1 MLFKSSF
8 LKVEKF
14 TSTEYPTDIFKR
26 ELGSDALKLFNR
38 DTLYELGDLAKQS
51 RVKDSVWYDNKEL
64 FKEWSSKPRDAYQD
78 AFFTNLT
85 RKILF
90 SVDIPRLVFATSD
103 TTLSPE
109 DKVIMDSLTADMKRR
124 YLVEDGTVPVE
135 FCASRT
141 LDDDNNTVFPVP
153 VLQGIR
159 RPSATT
165 PDITHGTC
173 IRASLFCKVIDAVEE
188 NARSVLFRFFN
199 DFPYPNMGDN
209 NQLSR
214 MVRETS
220 RSLLFFNMGYGVSPI
235 QIDPKL
241 TIVGTPEELESV
253 TNLLKDL
260 RLAGMKSTEFKERRI
275 KSKDFEEKVASE
287 NLMNLFTGNT
297 DESTFNKG
305 RYYGVSMYFAWM
317 AALGV
322 KLNEGIMNI
331 KIMQHWEAVSKL
343 AGDAGDAINL
353 KLLKSKFKCFGV
365 AESQAGLVAITSAGF
380 FTLDDVD
387 NPTMAKFLTLDEL
400 AGMLNVDTY
409 DIYNTKVGGR
419 PSAYANYMSYPYEKV
434 RYLKAIPSICRID
447 YIANHLPR
455 DWEKTFGKKT
465 AAIVKTTGDFMSKLW
480 LTEGRYDD
488 RARNN
493 PEFYA
498 NITNKIYAGTPYFIK
513 DSYAQDFY
521 CDNKGYSIENPVVLH
536 QVSYLQYLMITLFD
550 YKCHLYKDLSFGK
563 DEFNGTL
570 NDYLQDGVE
579 KKNFFGAFCIK
590 EQKKDALKSLLACRE
605 YPASLDNIR
614 DDDDVHIPLPIG
626 FGEYYD
632 SCAYTKIPVENRAMP
647 S

>member
-8 LKVEKF
+8 LKVEKS
-14 TSTEYPTDIFKR
+14 TSTEYPTDILKK
-26 ELGSDALKLFNR
+26 ELGSDELKLFNH
-38 DTLYELGDLAKQS
+38 DALYELGDLAKQG

-78 AFFTNLT
+78 VFFTNIT

-90 SVDIPRLVFATSD
+90 SVDLPKLVFATSD
-103 TTLSPE
+103 TALSSE
-109 DKVIMDSLTADMKRR
+109 DKVIMDSLTADMKRK
-124 YLVEDGTVPVE
+124 YLVEDSTVPVE
-135 FCASRT
+135 FYASHI
-141 LDDDNNTVFPVP
+141 LDDDDATVFPMP

-173 IRASLFCKVIDAVEE
+173 IRATLFCKILNAVEE
-188 NARSVLFRFFN
+188 NARSVLLRFFN
-199 DFPYPNMGDN
+199 EFPYPNMGDN

-214 MVRETS
+214 MVRNTS
-220 RSLLFFNMGYGVSPI
+220 TRLLFFNMGYGMSPI

-241 TIVGTPEELESV
+241 TIVGTPEELDSV

-260 RLAGMKSTEFKERRI
+260 RSAGMKNTEFKERRI

-287 NLMNLFTGNT
+287 NLMNLFTGTT

-322 KLNEGIMNI
+322 KLNEGIMSI
-331 KIMQHWEAVSKL
+331 KILQHWEAISKL

-365 AESQAGLVAITSAGF
+365 AESPAGLVAITSAGF

-400 AGMLNVDTY
+400 AGLLSVDTY
-409 DIYNTKVGGR
+409 DLYVTKVGGR
-419 PSAYANYMSYPYEKV
+419 LSAYAAYLSYPNLKV

-480 LTEGRYDD
+480 LTDNWHDD
-488 RARNN
+488 RAKRY
-493 PEFYA
+493 PEFYT
-498 NITNKIYAGTPYFIK
+498 NITNKVFAGTPYFIK
-513 DSYAQDFY
+513 ASYVQDFY
-521 CDNKGYSIENPVVLH
+521 FDNEGYSIKNPVVLP
-536 QVSYLQYLMITLFD
+536 QVSYLQYLMITLFG
-550 YKCHLYKDLSFGK
+550 YKCHLYTDLSFDK
-563 DEFNGTL
+563 DAFNGTL
-570 NDYLQDGVE
+570 NEYLQDGVE
-579 KKNFFGAFCIK
+579 KRDFSELFVLKNRKRTLSNHC
-590 EQKKDALKSLLACRE
+590 SLVVSILR
-605 YPASLDNIR
+605 LLI
-614 DDDDVHIPLPIG
+614 
-626 FGEYYD
+626 
-632 SCAYTKIPVENRAMP
+632 T
-647 S
+647 

>member
-8 LKVEKF
+8 LKVEKS
-14 TSTEYPTDIFKR
+14 TSTEYPTDILRK
-26 ELGSDALKLFNR
+26 ELAHDELRLFNR
-38 DTLYELGDLAKQS
+38 DTLYELGDLAKQG
-51 RVKDSVWYDNKEL
+51 RVEDSVWYDNKEL

-78 AFFTNLT
+78 DFFNNLT

-90 SVDIPRLVFATSD
+90 SVDLPRLVFATSD
-103 TTLSPE
+103 TTLSSE

-135 FCASRT
+135 FYASRT
-141 LDDDNNTVFPVP
+141 LDDDDKTVFPMP

-159 RPSATT
+159 RLPATI

-173 IRASLFCKVIDAVEE
+173 IRASLFCKVINAVEE
-188 NARSVLFRFFN
+188 NARSVLLRFFN
-199 DFPYPNMGDN
+199 EFPYPNMGDG

-214 MVRETS
+214 MVRETNK
-220 RSLLFFNMGYGVSPI
+220 RLLFFNMGYGMSPI
-235 QIDPKL
+235 QVDPKL

-260 RLAGMKSTEFKERRI
+260 RLAGMKSTEFKERKI
-275 KSKDFEEKVASE
+275 KSKDFEEKVANE
-287 NLMNLFTGNT
+287 NLMNLFTGTT

-322 KLNEGIMNI
+322 KLNEDIMNI

-365 AESQAGLVAITSAGF
+365 AESPAGLVAITSAGF
-380 FTLDDVD
+380 FTLDDLD
-387 NPTMAKFLTLDEL
+387 KPTMAKFLTLDEL
-400 AGMLNVDTY
+400 AGMLSLDTY
-409 DIYNTKVGGR
+409 DLYATKVGGQL
-419 PSAYANYMSYPYEKV
+419 SAYANYLSYPILKV
-434 RYLKAIPSICRID
+434 KYLKAIPSICRID

-465 AAIVKTTGDFMSKLW
+465 AAVVKTTGGFMSKLW
-480 LTEGRYDD
+480 LADGWYDN
-488 RARNN
+488 RAEKN
-493 PEFYA
+493 PEFYT
-498 NITNKIYAGTPYFIK
+498 NITNKVFAGTPYFIK
-513 DSYAQDFY
+513 DSYVQDFY
-521 CDNKGYSIENPVVLH
+521 CDNTGYSIDNPVVLP
-536 QVSYLQYLMITLFD
+536 QVSYLQYLMIALFD
-550 YKCHLYKDLSFGK
+550 YKCHLYKELSFGK

-579 KKNFFGAFCIK
+579 KRNFFGAFCIK

-605 YPASLDNIR
+605 YPASIDNMH
-614 DDDDVHIPLPIG
+614 DTDMVHISLPIG

-632 SCAYTKIPVENRAMP
+632 SCAYTKIPVENRVVP

>member
-26 ELGSDALKLFNR
+26 ELGRDALKLFNR
-38 DTLYELGDLAKQS
+38 DTLYELGDLTKQA
-51 RVKDSVWYDNKEL
+51 RVNDSVWYDNKEL

-90 SVDIPRLVFATSD
+90 SVDLPRLVFATSD
-103 TTLSPE
+103 TALSSE

-124 YLVEDGTVPVE
+124 YLVEDGTVSVE
-135 FCASRT
+135 FVASHI
-141 LDDDNNTVFPVP
+141 LDDDNGTVFPMP

-159 RPSATT
+159 NYSEKT

-173 IRASLFCKVIDAVEE
+173 IRATLFCKVINAVEE
-188 NARSVLFRFFN
+188 NARSVLLRFFN
-199 DFPYPNMGDN
+199 EFPYPNMDDY

-214 MVRETS
+214 MVRETNT
-220 RSLLFFNMGYGVSPI
+220 RLLFFKMGYGISPI
-235 QIDPKL
+235 QVDPKL

-253 TNLLKDL
+253 TDLLKDL
-260 RLAGMKSTEFKERRI
+260 RLAGMKSTEFKERKI

-287 NLMNLFTGNT
+287 DLMNLFTGTT
-297 DESTFNKG
+297 DESTFNKC
-305 RYYGVSMYFAWM
+305 RYYGISMYFAWM

-322 KLNEGIMNI
+322 KLNEDIMNI
-331 KIMQHWEAVSKL
+331 KIMQHWEAISKL

-365 AESQAGLVAITSAGF
+365 AESPAGLVAITSAGF

-400 AGMLNVDTY
+400 AVMLNVDTY
-409 DIYNTKVGGR
+409 DIYATKVGGR
-419 PSAYANYMSYPYEKV
+419 LSAYAKYMSYPYEKV
-434 RYLKAIPSICRID
+434 MYLKAVPSICRID

-480 LTEGRYDD
+480 LIDSRYDG
-488 RARNN
+488 RTKKN

-498 NITNKIYAGTPYFIK
+498 NITNKVFAGTPYFIK

-521 CDNKGYSIENPVVLH
+521 CDTKGYSIDNPVVLP
-536 QVSYLQYLMITLFD
+536 QVSYLQYLMIALFG

-563 DEFNGTL
+563 DEFKGTL

-579 KKNFFGAFCIK
+579 KRDFFGAFCIK

-614 DDDDVHIPLPIG
+614 DDSDVHISLPIG

-632 SCAYTKIPVENRAMP
+632 SCAYTKIPVENRAMII
-647 S
+647 